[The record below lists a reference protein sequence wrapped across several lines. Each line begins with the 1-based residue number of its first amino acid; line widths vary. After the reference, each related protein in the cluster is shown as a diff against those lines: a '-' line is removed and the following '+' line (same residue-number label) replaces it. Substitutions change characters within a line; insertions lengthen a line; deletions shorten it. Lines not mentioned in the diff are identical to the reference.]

1 MKITYQVGKIEE
13 KIEKI
18 CEKEMKKTGFS
29 KIYSK
34 SILALKARMSLN
46 MISLMQAQKTQQKKQ
61 GAIKSFKRFTQK
73 MKSSKKIY
81 SFLLNKLLSN
91 ERVLYQVMKDGLNRQ
106 VMLNRFKKGM
116 VVKKIL
122 DKQDMKAVAKMF

>member
-1 MKITYQVGKIEE
+1 
-13 KIEKI
+13 
-18 CEKEMKKTGFS
+18 
-29 KIYSK
+29 
-34 SILALKARMSLN
+34 
-46 MISLMQAQKTQQKKQ
+46 
-61 GAIKSFKRFTQK
+61 

-91 ERVLYQVMKDGLNRQ
+91 ERVLYQVMKDVLNRQ

>member
-46 MISLMQAQKTQQKKQ
+46 MISLM
-61 GAIKSFKRFTQK
+61 
-73 MKSSKKIY
+73 
-81 SFLLNKLLSN
+81 
-91 ERVLYQVMKDGLNRQ
+91 
-106 VMLNRFKKGM
+106 
-116 VVKKIL
+116 
-122 DKQDMKAVAKMF
+122 